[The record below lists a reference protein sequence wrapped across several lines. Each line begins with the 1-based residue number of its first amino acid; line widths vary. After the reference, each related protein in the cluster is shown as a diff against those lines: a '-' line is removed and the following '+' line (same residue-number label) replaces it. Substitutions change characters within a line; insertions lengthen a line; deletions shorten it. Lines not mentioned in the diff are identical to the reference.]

1 MTAQENELNTVFTK
15 KSLYIGLQL
24 YREGNLCKL
33 NPIVIK
39 ITLHSYRRGQFI
51 R

>member
-15 KSLYIGLQL
+15 QSLYIGLQL

-33 NPIVIK
+33 NPIVTK
-39 ITLHSYRRGQFI
+39 ITLHSYRRGQFM
-51 R
+51 